1 MNALNANALNA
12 NAQPP
17 LVAVVGPTAS
27 GKTEV
32 GIALAERL
40 DGEIIS
46 ADAVAVYRGLDIGSA
61 KPDEKEQSQAT
72 FHLLDVAEPSDDFTL
87 ADFERLAFAAIS
99 DIRARGKTPI
109 LVGGTGLYVRAITAI
124 LTMPHVP
131 PQPDFRAALW
141 DEVEIS
147 GSVILHERLAQIDP
161 VSAQKIAPN
170 DAKRIIR
177 ALEVYTVTGQP
188 ISAFH
193 TPEGVR
199 GVPRPNTILFGL
211 DLPRPVLYGR
221 IEKRVDAMMERGF
234 LNEVRGLLDAGYGPE
249 LKSMQSLGYRQLAAH
264 LRGEIGMNEAIA
276 ELKQAT
282 RRYSK
287 RQIAWFGADTTV
299 RPVPLPSEYEA
310 EKTADVIQALLQGA
324 DNGQQIK
331 TAG

>member
-1 MNALNANALNA
+1 MNAAKASHE
-12 NAQPP
+12 PP
-17 LVAVVGPTAS
+17 LIAVVGPTAS

-32 GIALAERL
+32 GIVLAERL

-46 ADAVAVYRGLDIGSA
+46 ADAVAVYRGLDVGSA
-61 KPDEKEQSQAT
+61 KPDEKEQGQAT

-87 ADFERLAFAAIS
+87 ADFERLALAAVS

-109 LVGGTGLYVRAITAI
+109 LVGGTGLYVRAVTAV

-131 PQPDFRAALW
+131 PQPELRAMLW
-141 DEVEIS
+141 DEVERL
-147 GSVILHERLAQIDP
+147 GSAALHERLVRVDP
-161 VSAQKIAPN
+161 VSAQKIASN

-177 ALEVYTVTGQP
+177 ALEVYEVTGQP
-188 ISAFH
+188 ISSFH

-199 GVPRPNTILFGL
+199 GVPRPNTVLFGL
-211 DLPRPVLYGR
+211 ELPRPVLYER
-221 IEKRVDAMMERGF
+221 IERRVDAMMKRGF
-234 LNEVRGLLDAGYGPE
+234 LGEVRGLLDAGYGPE

-264 LRGEIGMNEAIA
+264 LRGEIGMNEAIV

-310 EKTADVIQALLQGA
+310 EKTADAIQALLQGA